1 MIKAKLPKEYLN
13 CQMCAK
19 NKLQDVYI
27 WGSFAMLPEHPY
39 YELKICKDCAVKDH
53 GHKNKIKLKI
63 EITLIHVNKTHYI
76 KFLKFRLLRMSK
88 VHI

>member
-53 GHKNKIKLKI
+53 GHRNKFKLNDII
-63 EITLIHVNKTHYI
+63 EERTKQW
-76 KFLKFRLLRMSK
+76 LRK
-88 VHI
+88 KK

>member
-27 WGSFAMLPEHPY
+27 WGSFAMPPEHPY

-53 GHKNKIKLKI
+53 GHKNKLKLNDII
-63 EITLIHVNKTHYI
+63 EERTKQW
-76 KFLKFRLLRMSK
+76 LKQKRK
-88 VHI
+88 Q

>member
-1 MIKAKLPKEYLN
+1 MIKAKLSKEYLK
-13 CQMCAK
+13 CEMCAK

-53 GHKNKIKLKI
+53 GHKNKIKLNNII
-63 EITLIHVNKTHYI
+63 EERTKQW
-76 KFLKFRLLRMSK
+76 LRQK
-88 VHI
+88 K

>member
-53 GHKNKIKLKI
+53 GHKNKIKLNDII
-63 EITLIHVNKTHYI
+63 EERTKQW
-76 KFLKFRLLRMSK
+76 LKQKRK
-88 VHI
+88 Q